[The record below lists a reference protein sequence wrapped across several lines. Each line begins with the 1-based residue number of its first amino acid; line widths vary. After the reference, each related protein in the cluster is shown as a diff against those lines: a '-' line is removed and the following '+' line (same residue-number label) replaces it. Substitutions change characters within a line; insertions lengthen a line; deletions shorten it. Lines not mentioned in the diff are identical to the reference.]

1 MVQRTRILLFEESID
16 WVQFVGLVVI
26 GVAAYALACFI
37 LRRRDVVVEGVER
50 DYPPPNP
57 DVAAFGAIAVAD
69 ALIRFVTLRFTA
81 FFFSALYGGAM
92 PLNQAIF
99 ISAFSFLLFL
109 LCSFVITVFIS
120 RALLPTGFRQAALIG
135 IIKVSL
141 QLMIGGLFFLLL
153 IVYAVWQ
160 QGWH

>member
-1 MVQRTRILLFEESID
+1 MVQRTRIVLFEESID
-16 WVQFVGLVVI
+16 WVQLVGLVLI
-26 GVAAYALACFI
+26 GVLAYALACFI
-37 LRRRDVVVEGVER
+37 LRRRAAGLEGAER
-50 DYPPPNP
+50 EYPPPNP
-57 DVAAFGAIAVAD
+57 DAGAFGAIALAD
-69 ALIRFVTLRFTA
+69 VLIRFVTLRITS
-81 FFFSALYGGAM
+81 FFFSTLYGGAI

-109 LCSFVITVFIS
+109 LCSFVITVFVS
-120 RALLPTGFRQAALIG
+120 KALLPTGFRQAALIG

-160 QGWH
+160 QGGR